1 MYGALAPNGGR
12 LLPPVWGGLKFSH
25 VGAILIVLVAPNLAS
40 VKCDVQPLSRHSQ
53 AVGSMSYVVG
63 ALETRTASAANT
75 RRSFLCLLICCRGR
89 GAPQMAGYGVV
100 AMAIIACGEG
110 SSSPADSSPCSNR
123 SGLGIPAVSP
133 STAPQ
138 WAKLSP
144 RALRFLLQAAAREL
158 MPHERVANCLRVPF
172 SSVVNVLYAASQK
185 ASMYS
190 GLQTC
195 ASPWMCPVCAA
206 KISERRRVELSA
218 GLASW
223 TAQGGSVALLTLT
236 LQHTAADPLSGLLGA
251 LKASWTSLTEG
262 RRWQSFKQQYN
273 FAGMVRALEITHGV
287 NGWHPHMHA
296 LLFTHAEVPVVELEQ
311 DLRARWSAA
320 VAAGGGYA
328 SWGHGVD
335 VQTADEDVAGYVSK
349 LGRWSAAHELT
360 KAATKKARRGGRS
373 NMQLLAD
380 YAGGDVEAGR
390 LWQEYAAAFKRQRQ
404 LTWSRDLRRLLG
416 LIVVE
421 QTDQELVDQVEEDA
435 VILAQL
441 TLAQWRRLL
450 ANDARAELLDV
461 AASGDPQQ
469 VAAFLVELGIGAY
482 VPSSVGGCHG

>member
-1 MYGALAPNGGR
+1 MP
-12 LLPPVWGGLKFSH
+12 
-25 VGAILIVLVAPNLAS
+25 
-40 VKCDVQPLSRHSQ
+40 
-53 AVGSMSYVVG
+53 
-63 ALETRTASAANT
+63 
-75 RRSFLCLLICCRGR
+75 
-89 GAPQMAGYGVV
+89 
-100 AMAIIACGEG
+100 IIAGGGG
-110 SSSPADSSPCSNR
+110 SSTPADSSPNR
-123 SGLGIPAVSP
+123 ADLGIPAVFP
-133 STAPQ
+133 STASQ
-138 WAKLSP
+138 WDKLTP

-172 SSVVNVLYAASQK
+172 SSIVNVLYAASQK

-223 TAQGGSVALLTLT
+223 AAQGGSVALLTFT
-236 LQHTAADPLSGLLGA
+236 MQHSASDPLSALLGA
-251 LKASWTSLTEG
+251 LKASWAAFTEG
-262 RRWQSFKQQYN
+262 RRWQSFKQQYS
-273 FAGMVRALEITHGV
+273 FAGMVRALEITHGA

-296 LLFTHAEVPVVELEQ
+296 LLFTHDELPVVELEQ

-320 VAAGGGYA
+320 VAAGGCYA
-328 SWGHGVD
+328 SWSHGVD
-335 VQTADEDVAGYVSK
+335 VQTADEHIAGYVSK

-380 YAGGDVEAGR
+380 YAAGDVEAGR

-416 LIVVE
+416 LVEVE
-421 QTDQELVDQVEEDA
+421 QTNQELVDQVEEDA

-441 TLAQWRRLL
+441 TLAQWRALL

-461 AASGDPQQ
+461 AASGDPRR
-469 VAAFLVELGIGAY
+469 VAAFLAELGIGAY
-482 VPSSVGGCHG
+482 VPSSM